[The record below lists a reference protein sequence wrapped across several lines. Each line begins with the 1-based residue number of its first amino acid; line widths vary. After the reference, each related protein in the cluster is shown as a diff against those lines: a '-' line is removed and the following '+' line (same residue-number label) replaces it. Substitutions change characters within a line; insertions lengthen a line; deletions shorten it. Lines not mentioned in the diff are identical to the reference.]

1 MKRLPSDREVNS
13 RVRALAR
20 LLLVVAFT
28 TSSALIIGGPVEAAV
43 SAKYE
48 GGDCPVER
56 PQSTERLG
64 AEIPGDEGAVVLKD
78 GFAPITPVGM
88 CVYPDAQLTWKGTS
102 GSSGDIVVPVD
113 STVLP
118 PLSAPL
124 PDAMYFVLLGD
135 APSGQTRALTEVI
148 DFGTSAGGGDPTP
161 TPTAITSSTDASLA
175 DSGASSIQLTFLL
188 GVCLVAG
195 GWWLVRRR
203 RLSA

>member
-1 MKRLPSDREVNS
+1 MNS

-28 TSSALIIGGPVEAAV
+28 TSSALAIGGPVAAAV
-43 SAKYE
+43 IAKYQ
-48 GGDCPVER
+48 GGECPVER
-56 PQSTERLG
+56 PRSTERLG

-88 CVYPDAQLTWKGTS
+88 CVYPDAQLTWKGKS

-118 PLSAPL
+118 PLSNPL

-148 DFGTSAGGGDPTP
+148 DFGASASGGDSTA
-161 TPTAITSSTDASLA
+161 TPTAIASSTDASLA

>member
-1 MKRLPSDREVNS
+1 MNARMREI
-13 RVRALAR
+13 AW
-20 LLLVVAFT
+20 LLLVVVF
-28 TSSALIIGGPVEAAV
+28 TSSPVVVSAGPVAAAV
-43 SAKYE
+43 TAKYQ
-48 GGDCPVER
+48 GSDCPIQR

-161 TPTAITSSTDASLA
+161 TPTAIASSTDASLA

-188 GVCLVAG
+188 GVCLVAC